1 MFNLDLDNTLT
12 QTNVAKP
19 AAVTAS
25 RNSAAVDLLGYIGF
39 ILAILHAAKGSGN
52 ADNTLD
58 VKIQTSADGAT
69 NWADVTGATF
79 TQVLGTGG
87 VDSCQAINVDTR
99 KALRYIRFVDTIAG
113 TTPSFVMGEQ
123 ILGQKGTI

>member
-1 MFNLDLDNTLT
+1 MVNLDLDNTLT
-12 QTNVAKP
+12 QAQVAKP
-19 AAVTAS
+19 GAGTAK
-25 RNSAAVDLLGYIGF
+25 RNSAAVDLLGFIVVILCGF
-39 ILAILHAAKGSGN
+39 QSTAGSGN

-58 VKIQTSADGAT
+58 VKIQTSADGST
-69 NWADVTGATF
+69 GWADVTGATF

-99 KALRYIRFVDTIAG
+99 KCNRYIRFFDTIAG

-123 ILGQKGTI
+123 IFGQKATV

>member
-1 MFNLDLDNTLT
+1 MINLDLDNTLT
-12 QTNVAKP
+12 QVNVAKP
-19 AAVTAS
+19 AAVTAT
-25 RNSAAVDLLGYIGF
+25 RQSAAIDLLGYIGF
-39 ILAILHAAKGSGN
+39 ILAVLHAAKGSGN

-58 VKIQTSADGAT
+58 VKIQTSVDGST
-69 NWADVTGATF
+69 GWTDVTGATF

-99 KALRYIRFVDTIAG
+99 KCNRYIRFVDTIAG

-123 ILGQKGTI
+123 IFGQKATV